1 MSLPELNHQDTKTTK
16 ASPRKDLSSREE
28 ELAQIIVDAAIKVHR
43 CLGPG
48 LLESVYETCLRH
60 ELLQRGLKVD
70 TQVQL
75 PITYEGLKLEDAL
88 RLDLLVEDL
97 AILEIK
103 AVEEFHPV
111 HEAQLLTYL
120 KLAHKRLG
128 FLINFNVSLLK
139 DGLKRR
145 VL

>member
-1 MSLPELNHQDTKTTK
+1 MSFQEPNHQDTKRAK
-16 ASPRKDLSSREE
+16 ASPRKDLSPREE
-28 ELAQIIVDAAIKVHR
+28 EVAQIIVDAAIKVHR
-43 CLGPG
+43 HLGPG
-48 LLESVYETCLRH
+48 LLENVYETCLKH
-60 ELLQRGLKVD
+60 ELQQRGLRVE

-88 RLDLLVEDL
+88 RLDLLIEDL
-97 AILEIK
+97 VILEIK
-103 AVEEFHPV
+103 AAEDIHPI

-120 KLAHKRLG
+120 RLAHKRLG
-128 FLINFNVSLLK
+128 FLINFNVPLLK